1 VVIAARQTS
10 AAQHAQMSLDGG
22 CDGRNVRARGDGVAV
37 GTALPANLMD
47 FTDDL
52 LAAMFRPLAMEHG
65 ALAVEHVP
73 LAFFVS
79 VKLVS
84 RRMMS
89 LMQTARRVSSRSPC
103 ACVPCSR
110 NPHSVWRSQ
119 CAAGAITCGLGR
131 DVEYF

>member
-1 VVIAARQTS
+1 MVIAARQTS
-10 AAQHAQMSLDGG
+10 AAPHAQMSLDGG
-22 CDGRNVRARGDGVAV
+22 CDGRNVRTTGDGVAI

-52 LAAMFRPLAMEHG
+52 LAVIFRPLAMEHG
-65 ALAVEHVP
+65 ELAVEHVP

-89 LMQTARRVSSRSPC
+89 LMRNRLHAEYQAALHALAYLVPGTRIPC
-103 ACVPCSR
+103 G
-110 NPHSVWRSQ
+110 
-119 CAAGAITCGLGR
+119 AASDEINTS
-131 DVEYF
+131 